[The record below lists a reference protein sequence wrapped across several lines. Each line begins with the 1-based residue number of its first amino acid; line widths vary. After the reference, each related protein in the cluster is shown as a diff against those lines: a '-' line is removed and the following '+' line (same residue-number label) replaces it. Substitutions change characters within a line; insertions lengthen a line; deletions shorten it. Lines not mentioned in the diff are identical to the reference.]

1 MATAGPLSNITGVR
15 AANKRSSSRSKG
27 KRGKGNAS
35 SPQQRKNKK
44 GRGRR
49 SRKPRVV
56 YDASSSG
63 YGSSEDD
70 AQENIDNIDYAAAA
84 RLSRARATQ
93 RTLKVTSAAVK
104 SGSKNQRN
112 TFHGASAQHK
122 PALPRTTLSPGETAR
137 QAVCKGDVA
146 TLTELLTEDP
156 ELVHD
161 CSEIG
166 ELGSIEAGLTV
177 LHVACQLGS
186 AECTELILNF
196 KPNVN
201 AQTEGGSTALHN
213 ACSQGHAT
221 CVELLLG
228 AGAKINLRDIMD
240 QTAKQV
246 AEYSARGN
254 WVACFQLIQQEEER
268 FGWKVLKVG
277 GGVTFAVV
285 GLGAFLWWWRNQKE

>member
-1 MATAGPLSNITGVR
+1 MRDATSARPLGDITGAPNTR
-15 AANKRSSSRSKG
+15 GAH
-27 KRGKGNAS
+27 RGKGKHAKGGK
-35 SPQQRKNKK
+35 PQQQRKRKNKK
-44 GRGRR
+44 AR
-49 SRKPRVV
+49 SRRTPQ
-56 YDASSSG
+56 YDVSSSG
-63 YGSSEDD
+63 GESSAAE
-70 AQENIDNIDYAAAA
+70 ENIDYAAAA
-84 RLSRARATQ
+84 RLPRNRATQ
-93 RTLKVTSAAVK
+93 RALKMTAAGTAGAAGTADQGSTSHL
-104 SGSKNQRN
+104 G
-112 TFHGASAQHK
+112 FHGAARQHK
-122 PALPRTTLSPGETAR
+122 PALPRTTLSAGETAR

-146 TLTELLTEDP
+146 TLTKLLTADP

-196 KPNVN
+196 EPNVN

-221 CVELLLG
+221 CVELLLS

-285 GLGAFLWWWRNQKE
+285 GLGAFAWWWRNRKE